1 MLKCVNQTNSVINT
15 NSTLTVMELQKA
27 SAEE

>member
-1 MLKCVNQTNSVINT
+1 MLKCVNQTNSVT
-15 NSTLTVMELQKA
+15 NPNSALTTIELQKA